1 LADEADMTEPAE
13 VADRA
18 DLVVD
23 GVWTWAVSNSNI
35 GGAISSCQA
44 LAANGEV
51 VLIDPLRLADHAFD
65 ALPRPTAIVLTAKC
79 HQRSAWRYRSQ
90 LGVQVWAPADAPAA
104 DEQPD
109 RRYAEGDPL
118 PGGLRA
124 IRTPG
129 PERAHYCLVREAAPR
144 VLFCSDLLM
153 GGEDGEL
160 QFVPA
165 RFHDD
170 SAQTRRSVER
180 LLEVPFDVLCL
191 DHGAPV
197 TADPKRAMR
206 EALSE

>member
-1 LADEADMTEPAE
+1 LADEAGMTEPAE

-18 DLVVD
+18 DVVVD

-35 GGAISSCQA
+35 GGATSSCQA
-44 LAANGEV
+44 LAADGEV

-65 ALPRPTAIVLTAKC
+65 ELPRPTAIVLTAKC
-79 HQRSAWRYRSQ
+79 HQRSAWRYRSL
-90 LGVQVWAPADAPAA
+90 LGVEVWAPADAPEA

-109 RRYAEGDPL
+109 RRYAEGDSL
-118 PGGLRA
+118 PGRLRA

-129 PERAHYCLVREAAPR
+129 PERAHYCLVREAAPH

-153 GGEDGEL
+153 AGEDGRLE
-160 QFVPA
+160 FVPA

-170 SAQTRRSVER
+170 PAETRRSVER
-180 LLEVPFDVLCL
+180 LLDVPFEVLCL

-197 TADPKRAMR
+197 TAEPKRAVR
-206 EALSE
+206 EALSG